1 MFKPSS
7 NSDWNKKGTLLELC
21 ADLLEPIDDHGEP
34 LAFIMCQSCV

>member
-1 MFKPSS
+1 MFKP
-7 NSDWNKKGTLLELC
+7 NSYSEWNIKGSLLELC